1 MKSSSSA
8 TSLATAPLSE
18 PLRLGSLTLRNR
30 VFMAALTRNRSV
42 PTNYYQQ
49 RAKSAGLIISEG
61 VLITPQGTEWPHA
74 PGIWSREQIAGW
86 KKITDAVHKE
96 GSFIFAQL
104 WHLGRVSHPDAPEQI
119 ASGVPV
125 YAPSAIAARG
135 GNFRFLPGEPGYVTP
150 TAIDDPTTL
159 LDLFE
164 QAAINAKNAGFDGVE
179 LHGANGYLIQ
189 QFLDSTSNKRTDSW
203 GGSVA
208 NRARFGLLA
217 LQRLIRVFGK
227 DRVGI
232 KLNPTGGYNDMG
244 MPLEETI
251 ETYSYFISRADKL
264 GIAYIDLVRYVD
276 MLDPVI
282 DGAKRGTPHDIL
294 ATYGSLIKHAQV
306 FSNGGFTGEEAA
318 ATVKAGQASGIFF
331 GIPWITHPD
340 LAQRLQLGRPLDNEI
355 DFTTLYGKY
364 YAPEAEQRKGYVDYP
379 AADYSDLEL
388 KKSSKRLSMGNRVL
402 NLLRRSH

>member
-1 MKSSSSA
+1 MKSSTSSA
-8 TSLATAPLSE
+8 TSLATAPLFE

-42 PTNYYQQ
+42 PTNVPNDLNLEYYQQ
-49 RAKSAGLIISEG
+49 RAKSAGLIISEA
-61 VLITPQGTEWPHA
+61 TEWPHA
-74 PGIWSREQIAGW
+74 PGIWSQDQIAGW

-135 GNFRFLPGEPGYVTP
+135 GKFRFLPGEPGYVTP
-150 TAIDDPTTL
+150 TTIDDPTTL

-179 LHGANGYLIQ
+179 LHGANGYLVQ

-208 NRARFGLLA
+208 NRARFGLSA
-217 LQRLIRVFGK
+217 LQRLIKVFGK

-251 ETYSYFISRADKL
+251 ETYSYFISEADKL
-264 GIAYIDLVRYVD
+264 GIAYIELVRYVD

-318 ATVKAGQASGIFF
+318 ATVKSGQASGIFF

-340 LAQRLQLGRPLDNEI
+340 LRTTFTI
-355 DFTTLYGKY
+355 DFTTL
-364 YAPEAEQRKGYVDYP
+364 AEQRQGYVDYP

-388 KKSSKRLSMGNRVL
+388 KKSNKRLSMGNRVL
-402 NLLRRSH
+402 NLLLRSH

>member
-8 TSLATAPLSE
+8 ASLATAPLFE

-30 VFMAALTRNRSV
+30 VFMSALTRNRSV
-42 PTNYYQQ
+42 PTNVPNDLNLEILVTSCLEYYQQ

-74 PGIWSREQIAGW
+74 PGIWSQEQIAGW

-135 GNFRFLPGEPGYVTP
+135 GKFRFLPGEPGYVTP
-150 TAIDDPTTL
+150 TTIDDPTTL

-164 QAAINAKNAGFDGVE
+164 QAAINAKNAGFDGIE
-179 LHGANGYLIQ
+179 
-189 QFLDSTSNKRTDSW
+189 R
-203 GGSVA
+203 SVA

-217 LQRLIRVFGK
+217 LQRLIKVFGK

-232 KLNPTGGYNDMG
+232 KLNPAGGYNDMG

-251 ETYSYFISRADKL
+251 ETYSYFISEADKL
-264 GIAYIDLVRYVD
+264 EIAYIDLVRYAD

-294 ATYGSLIKHAQV
+294 STYGSLIKHAQV
-306 FSNGGFTGEEAA
+306 FSNAGFTGEEAA

-340 LAQRLQLGRPLDNEI
+340 LAQRLQFGKPLDNEI

-388 KKSSKRLSMGNRVL
+388 RKSSKRLSMGNKVL